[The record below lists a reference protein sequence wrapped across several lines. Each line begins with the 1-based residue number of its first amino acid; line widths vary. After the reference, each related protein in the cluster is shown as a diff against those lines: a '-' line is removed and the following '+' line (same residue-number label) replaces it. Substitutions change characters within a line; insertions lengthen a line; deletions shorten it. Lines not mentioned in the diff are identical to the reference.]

1 MAIDG
6 AGEADSWW
14 WMERKPPFIVV
25 VMGVSGS
32 GKTEVG
38 RRLAGAL
45 GGEFFDADA
54 YHPAANV
61 AKMSAGIPLTDDDRR
76 PWFERLAREVIE
88 ACPDGAMRVLA
99 CSALKKTY
107 RDWLRAAR
115 PGAVRFVHLDGSFE
129 LIYGRMAARKD
140 HFMRADMLRSQFAT
154 LEHPSD
160 YGEDD
165 VLSVGI
171 EPPVDEVVRLVVSR
185 LPGLNLGPV
194 SDPDHGPV
202 VTSSPGA

>member
-76 PWFERLAREVIE
+76 PWFERLVREVIE
-88 ACPDGAMRVLA
+88 ACPDGATRVLA

-115 PGAVRFVHLDGSFE
+115 PQTQTQQR
-129 LIYGRMAARKD
+129 AAR
-140 HFMRADMLRSQFAT
+140 RR
-154 LEHPSD
+154 P
-160 YGEDD
+160 
-165 VLSVGI
+165 
-171 EPPVDEVVRLVVSR
+171 RRR
-185 LPGLNLGPV
+185 LPAMRRLMQRWCA
-194 SDPDHGPV
+194 
-202 VTSSPGA
+202 SSGYWHESPL